1 MGGFHQAKEGRND
14 IGEISNGAGKKTKYI
29 LALKRSM
36 KTIEGKDINN
46 NPIWLEGSS
55 EIGVLLFHGWTA
67 LPEEFSELAH
77 HLHRKGYWVSVPL
90 LRGHGTKPEDL
101 KDVMRADWIWDAKN
115 DLDQLRKKCKKII
128 VGGISMGG
136 DLALLLSEENR
147 VAGVILLAAPIKFKF
162 HSMAKIAL
170 YFMGLN
176 KVYRKKYF
184 PKKIRKKM
192 PKRQVY
198 SYYPIRNVKEVIR
211 LADTAR
217 RSLSRVTKPV
227 LVMQSTTD
235 HMLPKRTPQ
244 QIISKIKSDVREI
257 YWIRDAYHVF
267 SKDKKVHEKISEF
280 ISRIIS

>member
-1 MGGFHQAKEGRND
+1 MAPKQ
-14 IGEISNGAGKKTKYI
+14 Y
-29 LALKRSM
+29 M
-36 KTIEGKDINN
+36 KTIEKKDINN
-46 NPIWLEGSS
+46 DPIWLEGSS
-55 EIGVLLFHGWTA
+55 EIGVLLHGWTA
-67 LPEEFSELAH
+67 LPEEFLELAS
-77 HLHRKGYWVSVPL
+77 HLHEKGYWVSAPL

-101 KDVMRADWIWDAKN
+101 KDVTCADWMRDAGN
-115 DLDQLRKKCKKII
+115 NLKKLKKRCKKIF

-136 DLALLLSEENR
+136 DLALLLSQDCKVE
-147 VAGVILLAAPIKFKF
+147 GVILMAAPIKFKF

-184 PKKIRKKM
+184 PQKIRKKM

-198 SYYPIRNVKEVIR
+198 SYYPIQNVKEVIR
-211 LADTAR
+211 LTDMAR
-217 RSLSRVTKPV
+217 RFLSHVTKPV

-244 QIISKIKSDVREI
+244 QIISKIKSEVREI

-280 ISRIIS
+280 IFRIVS